1 MLVFKSVWVFKDAQ
15 TCKIKLVCKNLLVDL
30 QSKTLSILKQNSVTA
45 LEETLTEDK
54 ILQIETNI
62 FNPKRISVLLDV

>member
-1 MLVFKSVWVFKDAQ
+1 
-15 TCKIKLVCKNLLVDL
+15 L